1 MKIKKRMEKAK
12 YMAHEVRRM
21 GNGESVGNADVSVR
35 FLLLETL
42 VKPSLLANVETWS
55 NISKKEEKMITKTHY
70 EVLRIVFEQKRNT
83 PYLGIIAETGIWPY
97 KHVIVYKKL
106 MYLHH
111 LIHSDNQRITRK
123 LLINQSIQT
132 NKKNWYNELKTKA
145 NKMKIEIEVNKIE
158 NETKSEWKKKI
169 KEKIEVYINKEIQEA
184 ANLQTKL
191 RFIRGKQFKKE
202 EYLEVGNTIQC
213 SKVMQ
218 IRLNMIDA
226 KRNYRNRYKEDLKCI
241 GCNMVE
247 ETTEHLVKCDKYKE
261 LASHSII
268 LDEGGNNMKQTEWLL
283 EATHVFDRI
292 GKVRERLKKY

>member
-1 MKIKKRMEKAK
+1 
-12 YMAHEVRRM
+12 MAHEERRM

-35 FLLLETL
+35 FLLLETI

-55 NISKKEEKMITKTHY
+55 NISKKEEKMITKAHY

-97 KHVIVYKKL
+97 TYVIIYKKL

-111 LIHSDNQRITRK
+111 LIYSDHRRISRK
-123 LLINQSIQT
+123 LVINQSIQRT
-132 NKKNWYNELKTKA
+132 KKNWFNELRNKA
-145 NKMKIEIEVNKIE
+145 NKMKIEMDLQKIE

-169 KEKIEVYINKEIQEA
+169 KGKIETYIDKEIQEA
-184 ANLQTKL
+184 ANIQTKL

-202 EYLEVGNTIQC
+202 EYLEVGNITQI

-218 IRLNMIDA
+218 IRLNMVEA
-226 KRNYRNRYKEDLKCI
+226 KGNYKNMYKDDLMCA

-247 ETTEHLVKCDKYKE
+247 ETTEHLVRCTKYKE
-261 LASHSII
+261 LANHSII
-268 LDEGGNNMKQTEWLL
+268 LDEEENNIRRK
-283 EATHVFDRI
+283 
-292 GKVRERLKKY
+292 